1 MLYGSVKKFASRHG
15 ATFFGAWFYAAH
27 FLFFYF
33 KEKLKMKEAIKWI
46 LSAVVGSV
54 VSFIL
59 VLISEGVHMLLTC
72 AIVAGGISMILYYGF
87 LRKIDIKLL
96 ISVVA
101 FIIAFI
107 AYLYLYNYVN
117 EECDSTIIGLLVFF
131 VPYILFSYIIF
142 TGAAIDS
149 QDNNNDQV

>member
-1 MLYGSVKKFASRHG
+1 
-15 ATFFGAWFYAAH
+15 
-27 FLFFYF
+27 
-33 KEKLKMKEAIKWI
+33 MKEAIKWV
-46 LSAVVGSV
+46 LSAVVGLV

-59 VLISEGVHMLLTC
+59 ILISQGVHMLLTC

-87 LRKIDIKLL
+87 LKKIDIKLL

-107 AYLYLYNYVN
+107 AYLCLYIYVYN
-117 EECDSTIIGLLVFF
+117 ECDSMIIAWLVFF
-131 VPYILFSYIIF
+131 APFILFSYIIF
-142 TGAAIDS
+142 TVAAINS

>member
-1 MLYGSVKKFASRHG
+1 
-15 ATFFGAWFYAAH
+15 
-27 FLFFYF
+27 
-33 KEKLKMKEAIKWI
+33 MKEAIKWI

>member
-1 MLYGSVKKFASRHG
+1 MEFA
-15 ATFFGAWFYAAH
+15 FFGALTSVGA
-27 FLFFYF
+27 LFVFTES
-33 KEKLKMKEAIKWI
+33 KITKTEGEKKMKEAIKWV

-59 VLISEGVHMLLTC
+59 ILISEGVHMLLTC

-87 LRKIDIKLL
+87 LKKIDIKLL

-107 AYLYLYNYVN
+107 AYLFLYNYVN

-131 VPYILFSYIIF
+131 APYILFSYIIF

-149 QDNNNDQV
+149 QDNNK